1 MTNFKYVVKKHTFG
15 EKKDMPEG
23 RHEVTIAW
31 TAVRESKFEV
41 EDETMRAAGIKPLEI
56 SILLKNDLDETI
68 FDTIYQRVD
77 SETFTFVFQEWK
89 MDLYS
94 HAVGIPEGQIFNDI
108 QDWLDYIKDK
118 RIIIEVENNQ
128 NGRPKVRKIE
138 SFEEELAF

>member
-1 MTNFKYVVKKHTFG
+1 MYQNHLK
-15 EKKDMPEG
+15 
-23 RHEVTIAW
+23 
-31 TAVRESKFEV
+31 
-41 EDETMRAAGIKPLEI
+41 I

-94 HAVGIPEGQIFNDI
+94 HAVGIPEGQIFHDI
-108 QDWLDYIKDK
+108 QDWLDYLKDK